1 MNHKIDP
8 RNFKPGSQKF
18 QPMHRPKRYVPVL
31 FLAGVAYRLRHDY
44 GKPSIDGFYKT
55 ATAAQDR
62 AKRVQARWV
71 RLYEA
76 AKGAE

>member
-1 MNHKIDP
+1 MTQKINPNH
-8 RNFKPGSQKF
+8 FTPGSQKF

-31 FLAGVAYRLRHDY
+31 FLAGVPYRVRHDY
-44 GKPSIDGFYKT
+44 GKPSPDGFYKT
-55 ATAAQDR
+55 ATAAKDR
-62 AKRVQARWV
+62 AQRVRARWI